1 MDKLN
6 NSEDAKRLLQGLGL
20 HIDEAVVR
28 QVVNVLSGKAHQS
41 LYSLYATRPDK
52 PAPVCAK
59 GSVYKIKKLYDEG
72 ELKPYLAYLSHCPTV
87 DEARHE
93 QIKEAE
99 QEAPREAGIEPERY
113 KETARLSIDFDPER
127 SEDQGIFGFVDGGQA
142 RFCRVRVYN
151 RGGMTAQ
158 KCAGKLMILPPHDK
172 NRLTMYNLHWVFDDP
187 YLPTDLVRPIDILP
201 KDYRPLDVAFALPPS
216 QKDVSKTVSGQTTT
230 SGRIFAISVPGDT
243 KSSQPFEAKLKGC
256 WIATRLALVTHKDDQ
271 YHLSPGEYFVKV
283 EVHYSGV
290 EVEAKCFK
298 IISPSDWHNLK
309 MELVEC
315 PQAAE

>member
-1 MDKLN
+1 MKQIIWDLAATAGAENLTALRKDLDYKLEELRKN
-6 NSEDAKRLLQGLGL
+6 KSENFSEGIPDIRKIQRIIELDINRLPPEVVVTKLPSHVWRLRHDYEEIKELADSMKRE
-20 HIDEAVVR
+20 DEV
-28 QVVNVLSGKAHQS
+28 
-41 LYSLYATRPDK
+41 P
-52 PAPVCAK
+52 
-59 GSVYKIKKLYDEG
+59 E
-72 ELKPYLAYLSHCPTV
+72 
-87 DEARHE
+87 EART
-93 QIKEAE
+93 EA
-99 QEAPREAGIEPERY
+99 ERY

-172 NRLTMYNLHWVFDDP
+172 NRLSMYNLHWVFDDP
-187 YLPTDLVRPIDILP
+187 YLPTDRVRPIDILP
-201 KDYRPLDVAFALPPS
+201 KDYCPLDVAFALPPS

-230 SGRIFAISVPGDT
+230 SGRIFASSVPGDT
-243 KSSQPFEAKLKGC
+243 KSSQPFEVKLKGC
-256 WIATRLALVTHKDDQ
+256 WIATHLALVTHKDDQ
-271 YHLSPGEYFVKV
+271 YHLSSGEYFVKV